1 MSWQSEQDKKDAERR
16 AEVEGR
22 VAEQHGRVVL
32 EFDEHNSG
40 YEPNEVR
47 LAPASEDDPERYVIQ
62 GWNEGGYNWTSLD
75 LEPALKQ
82 IATNKELADWLP
94 TVGIE
99 LRLGDEMAKKD
110 TALCELALR
119 EAKLREDLRTM
130 HRRAQH
136 AEGAVERFR
145 DALEDAKKKNR
156 ALGRDLDAVFVAI
169 GDAVWG
175 GEGSPVNVETAVED
189 IKELEGRTRVYPPKS
204 RCYMLDQGCPVHGY
218 IHGKEAEELREGL
231 KKLIELAQDDA
242 DEMGVPVHAIE
253 DMLDRVDARDSV
265 AWLEASKKKDASVS

>member
-1 MSWQSEQDKKDAERR
+1 MSYQSGQDKKDAERM
-16 AEVEGR
+16 VEQER
-22 VAEQHGRVVL
+22 RTAEQYGRLVL
-32 EFDEHNSG
+32 TFDEHNSG

-110 TALCELALR
+110 TALIEQQLQLEQLR
-119 EAKLREDLRTM
+119 DKLREM

-204 RCYMLDQGCPVHGY
+204 KCYMLDQGCPVHGY

-231 KKLIELAQDDA
+231 KKLLDTASGDA
-242 DEMGVPVHAIE
+242 DEMGVPVHELE
-253 DMLDRVDARDSV
+253 DMLDRIDARDSV
-265 AWLEASKKKDASVS
+265 AWLEASKKKVDSKS

>member
-1 MSWQSEQDKKDAERR
+1 MNDHEKRY
-16 AEVEGR
+16 
-22 VAEQHGRVVL
+22 GRVVL
-32 EFDEHNSG
+32 AFTEDKADFSDDGSD
-40 YEPNEVR
+40 VR
-47 LAPASEDDPERYVIQ
+47 KTSMDDDQLPGRYVVTSF
-62 GWNEGGYNWTSLD
+62 NEGGHNCTRQD
-75 LEPALKQ
+75 LEHMLRE
-82 IATNKELADWLP
+82 IASNKELADWLP
-94 TVGIE
+94 TVGVE

-156 ALGRDLDAVFVAI
+156 ALGRDLDSVFVAI

-204 RCYMLDQGCPVHGY
+204 KCYMLDQGCPVHGY

-231 KKLIELAQDDA
+231 KKLLDTASGDA
-242 DEMGVPVHAIE
+242 DEMGVPVHELE
-253 DMLDRVDARDSV
+253 DMLDRIDARDSV
-265 AWLEASKKKDASVS
+265 AWLEASKKKEESEP